1 MGAIV
6 HGLIVQLS
14 CCAGGGVAV
23 FGLEVFLSQSRILPF
38 TEFVIKNIAKDLK
51 IITITI
57 IIFVK

>member
-14 CCAGGGVAV
+14 CCVGGGVMV
-23 FGLEVFLSQSRILPF
+23 SGLDALLSQGRILPF

-57 IIFVK
+57 IIFLR